1 MAGKMV
7 LAVALI
13 LLAGVAA
20 EAQIRSEVPL
30 RLVMLSNG
38 DRRFSISLKVGSTV
52 IEAGLDSGSTG
63 LRILPGALQPA
74 DAEGTGD
81 SDHYAYGSGTE
92 FIGET
97 GKGSLAVGDASG
109 TISLQL
115 IKSKDCV
122 NGIPNCPASKIPM
135 ERFGIQGDGIPGAG
149 FKAIFGVNMAEAEI
163 NNLLAAIG
171 VKRWII
177 ELPRTPT
184 DTGRLV
190 LNPDEDEIKNFVML
204 PILDTY
210 RSQRGGLHDAVT
222 GCLVNQVSKVNVC
235 GALMMDTGAPGIMVT
250 NGGLG
255 GESWPDGTPAALGFY
270 DGRTP
275 RAIESLTIGLR
286 EHASRLTF
294 NHEEKMRGVVIY
306 AGLSPYFAFDVLY
319 DPQNRAIG
327 LKPRSAIS
335 NSPTGILS
343 PN

>member
-1 MAGKMV
+1 MAGKIV
-7 LAVALI
+7 LAAVLM
-13 LLAGVAA
+13 LAARVEA
-20 EAQIRSEVPL
+20 EALTRSEVPL
-30 RLVMLSNG
+30 RLVTLSNG
-38 DRRFSISLKVGSTV
+38 DRRFAIPLKVGSTV

-63 LRILPGALQPA
+63 LRILPGTLQPA
-74 DAEGTGD
+74 DAASTGD

-97 GKGSLAVGDASG
+97 GKGTLAVGDASG

-115 IKSKDCV
+115 IKAKDCV

-135 ERFGIQGDGIPGAG
+135 EQFGIQGDGIPGAG

-163 NNLLAAIG
+163 NSPLAAIG

-177 ELPRTPT
+177 ELPRTPAE
-184 DTGRLV
+184 TGRLV

-222 GCLVNQVSKVNVC
+222 GCLVSQASKVNVC

-255 GESWPDGTPAALGFY
+255 SEPWPNGTPAALGFY
-270 DGRTP
+270 DGKTP
-275 RAIESLTIGLR
+275 RAMESLTIGLR
-286 EHASRLTF
+286 EHASRLNF
-294 NHEEKMRGVVIY
+294 NREENMRGVVIY

-319 DPQNRAIG
+319 DPQSRAIG
-327 LKPRSAIS
+327 LKPRSATS
-335 NSPTGILS
+335 NSPTGTIS